1 MFYIA
6 TTRFNNDTW
15 KENYEYKN
23 KHKIEGVIYGTNI
36 RIRCSHSLGS
46 LFFVIEMNN
55 ETNKIEGVGLIRN
68 QLVLDKRY
76 NIYSIGDYNRYI
88 YKGNYWLSRDKL
100 HYYDKELVN
109 IFETIL
115 FKGKGHFKRQSGIS
129 VVSSLLFE
137 KWEYDEEI
145 IRNDLKNIFIKE
157 FCNESI
163 NGCVNNSDNKSKRV
177 TEDITDL
184 SVTNDKNDY
193 EYIYINNNIK
203 VK

>member
-15 KENYEYKN
+15 KENCNYKN
-23 KHKIEGVIYGTNI
+23 KNGIDGVIYGTNI

-55 ETNKIEGVGLIRN
+55 ETNKIEGIGLIRN

-88 YKGNYWLSRDKL
+88 YKGDYWLSRDKL
-100 HYYDKELVN
+100 YYYDKELVN

-157 FCNESI
+157 FYNES
-163 NGCVNNSDNKSKRV
+163 VNESKRV

-184 SVTNDKNDY
+184 SIKEDEY
-193 EYIYINNNIK
+193 EYVYINNTNNNIK
-203 VK
+203 AN

>member
-15 KENYEYKN
+15 KENCEYKN
-23 KHKIEGVIYGTNI
+23 KHGIGGVIYGTNI

-55 ETNKIEGVGLIRN
+55 QTNKIEGVGLIRN

-100 HYYDKELVN
+100 YYYDNELVD

-145 IRNDLKNIFIKE
+145 IRRDLKNIFIKE
-157 FCNESI
+157 FLYVNKNDNDSYNES
-163 NGCVNNSDNKSKRV
+163 NRV

-184 SVTNDKNDY
+184 SIKEDEY
-193 EYIYINNNIK
+193 EYIYINNTNNNIK
-203 VK
+203 AN